1 MAWWPGLLSLQER
14 GCLTKPTKR
23 MNKGLAGKVLPH
35 KVHDLK
41 SKLNG
46 LVALCYPRKEEEG
59 IDNEC
64 H

>member
-1 MAWWPGLLSLQER
+1 
-14 GCLTKPTKR
+14 